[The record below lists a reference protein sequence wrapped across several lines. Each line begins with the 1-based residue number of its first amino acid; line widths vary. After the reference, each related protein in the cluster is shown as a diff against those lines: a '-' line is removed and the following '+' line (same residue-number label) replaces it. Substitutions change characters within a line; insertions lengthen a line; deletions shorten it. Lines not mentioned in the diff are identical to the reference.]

1 MSTSSGSDGS
11 SNPQCGSEASQVQ
24 SDSVPISG
32 SPQLESANDSLPI
45 EIDDDEE
52 EEEIKAG
59 SKRNLKSPVWNEF
72 TKVKVGNNEYAKCNY
87 CSKKLSGLSKNA
99 TNYLKC
105 HLRSCV
111 LKKIKLNGQTMV
123 QSGLRFNRTDAGI
136 VSVENYTF
144 DQDIAR
150 AELSAMIVLHE
161 YPLSM
166 VDHVGFRR
174 FVSALQPLFKMG
186 TRNTIRYKIYASI
199 SFLQFCMSQS
209 IF

>member
-1 MSTSSGSDGS
+1 MSTASGSDGS

-24 SDSVPISG
+24 SDSVPISE

-59 SKRNLKSPVWNEF
+59 SKRKLKSPVWNEF

-87 CSKKLSGLSKNA
+87 CSKKLSGLSKNG
-99 TNYLKC
+99 TNHLKC
-105 HLRSCV
+105 HLKTCV
-111 LKKIKLNGQTMV
+111 LKKTKLNGQTMV
-123 QSGLRFNRTDAGI
+123 QSGLRFNRTDAGT

-199 SFLQFCMSQS
+199 SFLQFCMSQ
-209 IF
+209 

>member
-59 SKRNLKSPVWNEF
+59 SKRKLKSPVWNEF

-87 CSKKLSGLSKNA
+87 CSKKLSGLSKNG
-99 TNYLKC
+99 TNHLKC
-105 HLRSCV
+105 HLKTCV

-174 FVSALQPLFKMG
+174 FVRALQPLFKMG